1 MFRNLLVG
9 VDGSPT
15 AQRALAEAIDL
26 ALVSDARL
34 TILVAIPPLPP
45 FVAAA
50 AAVDVG
56 RLEREV
62 EAESAAIL
70 RAAVERV
77 PAEIP
82 VTHRLARGP
91 AGEAIVAEV
100 AAGGHDLVVLGSRGR
115 GRMSTFTLGST
126 GAYVHFHASAAML
139 VVHPDP
145 DAEEVP
151 AAPRPLA

>member
-9 VDGSPT
+9 VDGSAT
-15 AQRALAEAIDL
+15 AQRALSEAIDL
-26 ALVSDARL
+26 ALASNARL
-34 TILVAIPPLPP
+34 TILVAVPPLPP

-62 EAESAAIL
+62 EAESAAVL
-70 RAAVERV
+70 RAALDRV
-77 PAEIP
+77 PPEIP
-82 VTHRLARGP
+82 VTHRLAHGS

-100 AAGGHDLVVLGSRGR
+100 DRGGHDLVVLGSRGR
-115 GRMSTFTLGST
+115 GRMTTFTLGST
-126 GAYVHFHASAAML
+126 GAYVHFHSSVAML

-145 DAEEVP
+145 DADADAVVP
-151 AAPRPLA
+151 SPLA

>member
-15 AQRALAEAIDL
+15 AQRALSEAIDL
-26 ALVSDARL
+26 ALVSEARL

-82 VTHRLARGP
+82 VTHRLARGS

-126 GAYVHFHASAAML
+126 GAYVHFHASAAVL

-145 DAEEVP
+145 DADAVP
-151 AAPRPLA
+151 TAPRPLA